1 MRDSGGRIQMS
12 PDISTFCAIV
22 RIFADIGQACCL
34 AKVIYSW
41 VKKNS
46 NTESGWIFYFHGEMM
61 SGLMNSHFSQQ
72 IMLPLHLVRPFDRA
86 IQLS

>member
-46 NTESGWIFYFHGEMM
+46 NTESGWIFYFH
-61 SGLMNSHFSQQ
+61 
-72 IMLPLHLVRPFDRA
+72 
-86 IQLS
+86 